1 MALYLVTGG
10 AGFIGSHIVDALV
23 QRGEQVRVLDN
34 LSTGKIENIQHHLD
48 RIEMI
53 HGDIRDERAVQQAIR
68 GVDFILHQAA
78 LGSISRSVAAPLQ
91 TNEVNVKGTLNLL
104 CLAKEEK
111 VKRFVFASS
120 SSIYGNTAVLP
131 KEESMRPNPLS
142 PYAVSKLAAEG
153 YVLAFN
159 QVYGLPAV
167 CLRYFNVFG
176 PRQDAGSRYA
186 AVIPQFISAMISDR
200 RPLVFGDGSQSRDFT
215 YVENVVHANLLAC
228 ESEAAVGRVLNIAC
242 GARYTLNEMLQ
253 IMSAALQKSIDPVY
267 TDERPGDVKH
277 SEASIALARELLGYT
292 VRITFHEGLKR
303 TISYSLSKANWETD
317 GKVMSYQTQPV

>member
-10 AGFIGSHIVDALV
+10 AGFIGSHLVDALV
-23 QRGEQVRVLDN
+23 QREERVRVLDN

-186 AVIPQFISAMISDR
+186 AVIPQFISAMMSDR
-200 RPLVFGDGSQSRDFT
+200 RPLVFGDGNQSRDFT
-215 YVENVVHANLLAC
+215 YVDNVVHANLLAC
-228 ESEAAVGRVLNIAC
+228 DSKVAVGRVMNIAC
-242 GARYTLNEMLQ
+242 GARYSLNEMLR
-253 IMSAALQKSIDPVY
+253 IISAALQKSIDPVY

-277 SEASIALARELLGYT
+277 SEASIALARDLLDYA
-292 VRITFHEGLKR
+292 VRINFHEGLER
-303 TISYSLSKANWETD
+303 TISYSMSKAKWEAPEQAT
-317 GKVMSYQTQPV
+317 SYQPA